1 MGESRGL
8 SRRSPPPP
16 SLPEAHTPS
25 QRSAAHTQA
34 RWSPG
39 QGTTPQAASGDRCRR
54 KRQLW
59 RTLSRPV
66 RDADDLSSRYTLA
79 ELNSRQRLG
88 TFLRVPRASRPPSPL
103 VLTKSLSGGR
113 VPGAFT
119 PAISSG
125 PHKKPEWGVSAD
137 ATNAR
142 GHVRDRTLP
151 AQHGAAGAAPA
162 MVPPGPRCGRQCRP
176 PPREPRPTLTRP
188 PLSFFAKNQT
198 RPL

>member
-8 SRRSPPPP
+8 SQRSPPPP

-88 TFLRVPRASRPPSPL
+88 TFLRVPGASRPPSPL

-113 VPGAFT
+113 AQMPQTREGTCGTGPCRRSMVQPAPLPRWCPRGPGAEGS
-119 PAISSG
+119 AV
-125 PHKKPEWGVSAD
+125 HLPES
-137 ATNAR
+137 
-142 GHVRDRTLP
+142 
-151 AQHGAAGAAPA
+151 
-162 MVPPGPRCGRQCRP
+162 
-176 PPREPRPTLTRP
+176 PTLTQP

>member
-34 RWSPG
+34 RWSLG

-66 RDADDLSSRYTLA
+66 QDANDLSSRYTLA

-88 TFLRVPRASRPPSPL
+88 TFLRVPGASRPPSPL
-103 VLTKSLSGGR
+103 VLTKSLSGGGSPGPSHPPSPLVLTKSLSGGR
-113 VPGAFT
+113 AQMPQTREGTCGTGPCRRSTVQPAPLPRWCPRGPGAEGS
-119 PAISSG
+119 AV
-125 PHKKPEWGVSAD
+125 HLPES
-137 ATNAR
+137 
-142 GHVRDRTLP
+142 P
-151 AQHGAAGAAPA
+151 AQP
-162 MVPPGPRCGRQCRP
+162 
-176 PPREPRPTLTRP
+176 
-188 PLSFFAKNQT
+188 
-198 RPL
+198 